1 MNIGKAFLRPAGW
14 GSVFPAKS
22 CWDAWRSASWLARG
36 QVNIVRHDLPNER
49 QQMTTADRQ
58 NFVPQFIQL
67 VKPWLYNMWSGI
79 VMEKN
84 WAHSM
89 DQCQLQLL
97 QFSVHLIDVLRVL
110 LRCNGFS
117 KIQKVVVDQNSSRP
131 PTVTLTFFF
140 FFGCNFGFG
149 KCFGASSWSNHW
161 AGHCQLSYK
170 IHFLCITIRSRNG
183 SWLLSTIREG
193 DTS

>member
-140 FFGCNFGFG
+140 LDAILALGSALELLLGPTTELVI
-149 KCFGASSWSNHW
+149 ASCLIQSTFHHMSQSNWEMVHYCCW
-161 AGHCQLSYK
+161 
-170 IHFLCITIRSRNG
+170 
-183 SWLLSTIREG
+183 E
-193 DTS
+193 